1 MSDHLTAEGLARFS
15 EIAARFA
22 ASGDPPGLVM
32 MVARGDQVHTEV
44 LGSMS
49 VGGPP
54 MRPDAIFR
62 ISSMS
67 KPMTAAGTLAL
78 VAEGLLHLDEPVD
91 RLLPELAGRPVLRRM
106 DGPLDDT
113 VPLRRPVTVR
123 DLLRFTSGFGSTAG
137 ILTFPRRFP
146 VVAAANALHLA
157 PFGPPDP
164 LGPPDPDTWIE
175 RLGSLPLI
183 AQPGER
189 FLYHTGA
196 QVLGVLLARAAGQS
210 FAEVLRSR
218 IFEPLGMRDTGFWVS
233 QGDRLCQPYFRA
245 GKAGLVAITDWNLAE
260 PPVFCDGAT
269 GLVTTARDLLAFS
282 RMLLRGGDPVLSA
295 QAVAEMTRE
304 QVSPELKARVGLG
317 KGFFYQRGWGYG
329 MYIMTEGPDI
339 GAFGAGGF
347 FGTSWL
353 VNPALDLTMIVLSQR
368 MLDRGRWPP
377 AHRDLQLAAGAA
389 AAG

>member
-1 MSDHLTAEGLARFS
+1 MSDQLTAEGLARFS

-62 ISSMS
+62 ISSMT
-67 KPMTAAGTLAL
+67 KPMTAAATLAL
-78 VAEGLLHLDEPVD
+78 AAEGLLRLDEPVD
-91 RLLPELAGRPVLRRM
+91 RLLPELADRRVLRRM

-113 VPLRRPVTVR
+113 VPVRRAITVR

-137 ILTFPRRFP
+137 ILTFPNRFP

-157 PFGPPDP
+157 PFGPHDP
-164 LGPPDPDTWIE
+164 LGPPDPDTWIA

-210 FAEVLRSR
+210 FAEVLRTR
-218 IFEPLGMRDTGFWVS
+218 IFEPLGMRDTGFWVCEP
-233 QGDRLCQPYFRA
+233 DRLCSAYLRA
-245 GKAGLVAITDWNLAE
+245 GKAGLVAIDWDLSK
-260 PPVFCDGAT
+260 PPTFCDGAT

-282 RMLLRGGDPVLSA
+282 RMLLRGGDPVLPA

-329 MYIMTEGPDI
+329 VYIMVEGPDT
-339 GAFGAGGF
+339 GAYGAGGF

-377 AHRDLQLAAGAA
+377 AHRDLQLAAAA
-389 AAG
+389 AASG